1 MFKFFCI
8 FLISE
13 SIVFACLQENMDA
26 NQVAEYVEEIMIS
39 IDKTVEE
46 IIAIPSY
53 QQTFE
58 NTIKP
63 CVVLIENLFHAFMLL
78 NTLRE
83 ERTLQTVADWE
94 LKKLNSFL
102 KTEVFDNPKF
112 QQSLLIY
119 LATMLDQRGA
129 LDIYRRCLSLSLTQN
144 SLAVSTSIY

>member
-1 MFKFFCI
+1 MQKVLFFMFKFFCL
-8 FLISE
+8 FLISG
-13 SIVFACLQENMDA
+13 SIAFACLQEGMDV
-26 NQVAEYVEEIMIS
+26 NQIVEYVEEIMIS

-63 CVVLIENLFHAFMLL
+63 CVILTEDLFHAFMLL
-78 NTLRE
+78 YTLRE
-83 ERTLQTVADWE
+83 ERTLQTVVDWE

-119 LATMLDQRGA
+119 LATMLDQNGT
-129 LDIYRRCLSLSLTQN
+129 LNVYKRCLS
-144 SLAVSTSIY
+144 

>member
-8 FLISE
+8 FLING
-13 SIVFACLQENMDA
+13 SIVFSCLQEESPDA
-26 NQVAEYVEEIMIS
+26 SLITEYVEDIMIS

-63 CVVLIENLFHAFMLL
+63 CVVLTEDLFHAFMLL
-78 NTLRE
+78 YTLRE
-83 ERTLQTVADWE
+83 ERTLQTVVDWE

-119 LATMLDQRGA
+119 LATMLDENGTLNA
-129 LDIYRRCLSLSLTQN
+129 YKRCL
-144 SLAVSTSIY
+144 I

>member
-1 MFKFFCI
+1 MLKFFGV
-8 FLISE
+8 FLISG
-13 SIVFACLQENMDA
+13 SMAFACPQEESTDA
-26 NQVAEYVEEIMIS
+26 LLIAAYVEEIMIS

-63 CVVLIENLFHAFMLL
+63 CVVLIEDLFHAFMLL
-78 NTLRE
+78 YALRE
-83 ERTLQTVADWE
+83 ERALQTMIDWE
-94 LKKLNSFL
+94 LKKINSFL

-119 LATMLDQRGA
+119 LANMLDQNGA
-129 LDIYRRCLSLSLTQN
+129 LNAYRRCLSYLQQD
-144 SLAVSTSIY
+144 

>member
-13 SIVFACLQENMDA
+13 SIAFACLQEDMDA
-26 NQVAEYVEEIMIS
+26 NQIADYVEEIMIS

-46 IIAIPSY
+46 VTSIPSY
-53 QQTFE
+53 HQTFE

-63 CVVLIENLFHAFMLL
+63 CIVLIEDLFHAFMLL
-78 NTLRE
+78 YTLRE
-83 ERTLQTVADWE
+83 ERALQTVADWE

-129 LDIYRRCLSLSLTQN
+129 LDVYRRCLSFSLTQN
-144 SLAVSTSIY
+144 SLAVSTNVY

>member
-1 MFKFFCI
+1 MFKFVCI
-8 FLISE
+8 FLISG
-13 SIVFACLQENMDA
+13 SIAFAFLQEDMDA
-26 NQVAEYVEEIMIS
+26 SQIAEYVEEAMIS

-46 IIAIPSY
+46 IISIPSY

-63 CVVLIENLFHAFMLL
+63 CVVLIEDLFHAFVLL
-78 NTLRE
+78 YALRE
-83 ERTLQTVADWE
+83 ERALQTVVDWE

-119 LATMLDQRGA
+119 LVTMLDQKGA
-129 LDIYRRCLSLSLTQN
+129 LDVYRRCLAHMQ
-144 SLAVSTSIY
+144 

>member
-1 MFKFFCI
+1 MA
-8 FLISE
+8 
-13 SIVFACLQENMDA
+13 FACLQEESTD
-26 NQVAEYVEEIMIS
+26 VLLIAEYVEEIMIS

-46 IIAIPSY
+46 ILSIPSY

-63 CVVLIENLFHAFMLL
+63 CVVLTEDLFHAFILL
-78 NTLRE
+78 YNLRE
-83 ERTLQTVADWE
+83 ERALQTVIDWE

-119 LATMLDQRGA
+119 LATMLDQNGMLNA
-129 LDIYRRCLSLSLTQN
+129 YKRCLSCLPQS
-144 SLAVSTSIY
+144 